1 MISATQR
8 IQPDC
13 GYHKQ
18 VYTCNTE
25 SYSLT
30 TLWCCIEKTIF
41 LFLFIWGSR
50 RIVKNQGQDSHSVPS

>member
-1 MISATQR
+1 MIFATQR

-30 TLWCCIEKTIF
+30 TFWCCIEKTIF
-41 LFLFIWGSR
+41 LFCLFGEAD
-50 RIVKNQGQDSHSVPS
+50 GL

>member
-41 LFLFIWGSR
+41 FVYLGKQTDCEKSGS
-50 RIVKNQGQDSHSVPS
+50 GQSFCSILK

>member
-1 MISATQR
+1 MISAIR
-8 IQPDC
+8 LYALGC

-41 LFLFIWGSR
+41 LFCLFGEAD
-50 RIVKNQGQDSHSVPS
+50 GL

>member
-30 TLWCCIEKTIF
+30 TFWCCIEKNIF
-41 LFLFIWGSR
+41 LFCLFGEAD
-50 RIVKNQGQDSHSVPS
+50 GL

>member
-41 LFLFIWGSR
+41 LFIWGSR
-50 RIVKNQGQDSHSVPS
+50 RIVKNQSQDSHSVPS